1 MESSRESSGLLET
14 HLVRKVKALSSDVFR
29 RRQVKSIAS
38 DADRAHT

>member
-14 HLVRKVKALSSDVFR
+14 HLVRKVKALSSDVLED
-29 RRQVKSIAS
+29 VKSIAS